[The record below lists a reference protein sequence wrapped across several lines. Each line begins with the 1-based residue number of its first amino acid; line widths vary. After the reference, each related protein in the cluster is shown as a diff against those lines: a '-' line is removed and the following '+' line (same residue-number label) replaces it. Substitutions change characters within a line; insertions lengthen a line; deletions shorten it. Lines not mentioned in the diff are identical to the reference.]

1 MELKKYRLGELI
13 DVTRGTSLGGEHYAT
28 KGDYI
33 RLTCGNFDYRNN
45 CFKENDSKENIYYTG
60 DFKEE
65 FLLDKGDIITPLT
78 EQAIGLLGSTARIPE
93 SGKYIQSQDIAK
105 ITCKENLLD
114 KEYAFYLISSKVVK
128 QQLSAAAQQTKIR
141 HTSPD
146 KIKACTVWIPSLSS
160 QRKIAGV
167 LSALDQKIALNRTIN
182 QSLEQLAK
190 TIYTYYFLQFHNAKA
205 LTYNP
210 TLKKMLPTGWE
221 VKTLGEIIDIKSG
234 FPFKSDTYLSEGKY
248 SIITI
253 KNVQD
258 GYLDINDTECIN
270 DLPIRLPDYCRLQ
283 KGDILLSLT
292 GNVGRT
298 CRVFADNLLLNQ
310 RVGLVRSKIG
320 FESWVY
326 MLISNEQTRLQIE
339 NLGVGSAQANV
350 SPIQIGKINVLLPT
364 NEELAQFEQLV
375 KPILEKIL
383 HNQTEITALTTYR
396 DALLP
401 VLMNGQVEIE

>member
-45 CFKENDSKENIYYTG
+45 CFKENDSKENIYYMG

-210 TLKKMLPTGWE
+210 TLKKMLPTDWE
-221 VKTLGEIIDIKSG
+221 YITTDKLTNVVTGKEDANFSTPNGAYPFFTCSKENLQCDKAAFSGKAILIAGNGDFNVKHYTGEFNAYQRTYVLIPKDPKYYGVLYFAALDKIASFRAKSNG
-234 FPFKSDTYLSEGKY
+234 
-248 SIITI
+248 SIIKFIT
-253 KNVQD
+253 
-258 GYLDINDTECIN
+258 
-270 DLPIRLPDYCRLQ
+270 
-283 KGDILLSLT
+283 KGDIE
-292 GNVGRT
+292 N
-298 CRVFADNLLLNQ
+298 
-310 RVGLVRSKIG
+310 IG
-320 FESWVY
+320 IFECHQPEIY
-326 MLISNEQTRLQIE
+326 
-339 NLGVGSAQANV
+339 
-350 SPIQIGKINVLLPT
+350 
-364 NEELAQFEQLV
+364 EQLNT
-375 KPILEKIL
+375 LLDKIEI
-383 HNQTEITALTTYR
+383 NDKEITALTTYR

-401 VLMNGQVEIE
+401 VLMNGQVEVE